1 MNVLVTINKK
11 YLEKMHVMITSLL
24 DNCKE
29 NVDIYVLANDV
40 KEKDLSKL
48 KIKENGKFHLIH
60 YTNETL
66 DNAPT
71 TKRYPSVIYYRLLAA
86 SFLPSSLDR
95 VLYLDPD
102 IIVLKD
108 LSNLYNTRFYSS
120 YFIGSSN
127 VKRFLSKF
135 NELKNKA
142 PKKSPYLNTGVLLIN
157 LKALRKENVDKK
169 IYEYLIKHKNLL
181 TLPDQDILQGLYGDK
196 VKLIDNLK
204 YNLSDRTINLYN
216 LVHTNKKIDLSWVE
230 KNCYI
235 IHYFGRNKPW
245 NDSYKG
251 ILKQYYLKYLK
262 EVKKYES

>member
-11 YLEKMHVMITSLL
+11 YLEKMHVMVTSLL

-48 KIKENGKFHLIH
+48 KIKENGKFHLLH

-86 SFLPSSLDR
+86 TFLPPSLDR

-108 LSNLYNTRFYSS
+108 LSNLYN
-120 YFIGSSN
+120 
-127 VKRFLSKF
+127 
-135 NELKNKA
+135 
-142 PKKSPYLNTGVLLIN
+142 KKCEDI
-157 LKALRKENVDKK
+157 
-169 IYEYLIKHKNLL
+169 IK
-181 TLPDQDILQGLYGDK
+181 
-196 VKLIDNLK
+196 
-204 YNLSDRTINLYN
+204 TISL
-216 LVHTNKKIDLSWVE
+216 DA
-230 KNCYI
+230 
-235 IHYFGRNKPW
+235 
-245 NDSYKG
+245 
-251 ILKQYYLKYLK
+251 
-262 EVKKYES
+262 